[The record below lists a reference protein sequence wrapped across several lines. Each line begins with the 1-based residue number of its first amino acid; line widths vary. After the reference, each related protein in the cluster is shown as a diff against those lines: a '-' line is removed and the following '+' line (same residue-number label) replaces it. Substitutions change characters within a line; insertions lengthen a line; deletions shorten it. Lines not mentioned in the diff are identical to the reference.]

1 MSNSLKLNIETK
13 IGYSSYYNRLSQIE
27 QIGETMSI
35 IRSLIVLTV
44 VSLILPI
51 VVFGQQMQAP
61 QTNGPVQRENIQLH
75 TVQQDDVAVVVNA
88 IGSVEANE
96 VASLSFTSPGRIRE
110 VLVEEGDYVLAG
122 DVLAQQ
128 SNDTQRIAYEQA
140 LLSLDLANLALQDL
154 LEPVD
159 EDDIRVAEANVNSAW
174 GAVYSAENAVS
185 SQDLQS
191 AELRVQQAQTAYDEA
206 VRQRT
211 TANSGQGDAAYSLL
225 DAQVGESSFN
235 LELARLQLDALQS
248 ANQGQ
253 VGAAYARALQA
264 EAELERVKA
273 GPRPVEIEQAQLAVR
288 QAELSLDEAATA
300 FNRMQLTAPFDGV
313 VSRVN
318 VEEGSLAA
326 PGVPVIELTSITPLN
341 MRAEVDEVDIDQ
353 IAVGMA
359 ARVQLDALP
368 NTLLDGVI
376 DQIAVLGQDNQG
388 IVSYDVTVLLDNVD
402 ARVRHGMTAEAAVV
416 VQEQTGVLTIPNQF
430 IRLDRR
436 NDQAFV
442 NVMKDDGTLQ
452 EVEIELGLQGQD
464 SSEVVA
470 GLTEGTVIALDL
482 SGGAFSLFGG

>member
-1 MSNSLKLNIETK
+1 M
-13 IGYSSYYNRLSQIE
+13 
-27 QIGETMSI
+27 
-35 IRSLIVLTV
+35 
-44 VSLILPI
+44 
-51 VVFGQQMQAP
+51 
-61 QTNGPVQRENIQLH
+61 
-75 TVQQDDVAVVVNA
+75 
-88 IGSVEANE
+88 
-96 VASLSFTSPGRIRE
+96 
-110 VLVEEGDYVLAG
+110 
-122 DVLAQQ
+122 
-128 SNDTQRIAYEQA
+128 
-140 LLSLDLANLALQDL
+140 
-154 LEPVD
+154 
-159 EDDIRVAEANVNSAW
+159 
-174 GAVYSAENAVS
+174 
-185 SQDLQS
+185 
-191 AELRVQQAQTAYDEA
+191 
-206 VRQRT
+206 
-211 TANSGQGDAAYSLL
+211 
-225 DAQVGESSFN
+225 
-235 LELARLQLDALQS
+235 
-248 ANQGQ
+248 
-253 VGAAYARALQA
+253 
-264 EAELERVKA
+264 
-273 GPRPVEIEQAQLAVR
+273 
-288 QAELSLDEAATA
+288 
-300 FNRMQLTAPFDGV
+300 
-313 VSRVN
+313 
-318 VEEGSLAA
+318 EEGSLAA